1 MELDGE
7 QRAMLEQALNKAR
20 HLVYE
25 LEKQKAEVDAAP
37 PSIPAEKLEEGRHA
51 MIKAVASARRTLA
64 ALEDA
69 ERMANTPQDD
79 KDDD

>member
-25 LEKQKAEVDAAP
+25 LEKQKAEIDAAP
-37 PSIPAEKLEEGRHA
+37 PGIPAEKLDEGRHA
-51 MIKAVASARRTLA
+51 MIKAVASAKRTLA
-64 ALEDA
+64 ALEGA
-69 ERMANTPQDD
+69 ERMANTPQND